1 MSSKD
6 TYGMA
11 RARDSIALEIRTLIC
26 TIAYRIP
33 RHSRV
38 RRQQGL
44 GLIVSKLD
52 NAMRKEKDF

>member
-1 MSSKD
+1 
-6 TYGMA
+6 MA